1 METDGKVVFCV
12 KMLIFTGAVECDSLE
27 NNMKAGYE
35 KPFLISTVLDHKES
49 GSIYLFF
56 RNVMC

>member
-1 METDGKVVFCV
+1 MGESFFCV
-12 KMLIFTGAVECDSLE
+12 EMLIFTGAVECDSLE
-27 NNMKAGYE
+27 NKMKAGNE
-35 KPFLISTVLDHKES
+35 KPFLISTVLDHKEN

>member
-1 METDGKVVFCV
+1 MGESFFCV
-12 KMLIFTGAVECDSLE
+12 EMLIFTGAVECDSLE
-27 NNMKAGYE
+27 NKMKAGNE